1 VRKCPPKKKLQPTL
15 FAENGFFILYNP
27 TNQIPFFQRES
38 VLKFE
43 INIMDSRLS
52 KNHPRVEASKNE
64 KKIENRGSFLKM
76 PTGWV
81 KMQNQKNQ
89 WVDDLN
95 HEEMLGIL
103 FAIEKIGLFQKIRDP
118 AGLD

>member
-1 VRKCPPKKKLQPTL
+1 MLPRR
-15 FAENGFFILYNP
+15 ENYDPLSLPRMVFFILYNP
-27 TNQIPFFQRES
+27 TNQTPFSQRGS

-52 KNHPRVEASKNE
+52 KNHPPVEASKNE